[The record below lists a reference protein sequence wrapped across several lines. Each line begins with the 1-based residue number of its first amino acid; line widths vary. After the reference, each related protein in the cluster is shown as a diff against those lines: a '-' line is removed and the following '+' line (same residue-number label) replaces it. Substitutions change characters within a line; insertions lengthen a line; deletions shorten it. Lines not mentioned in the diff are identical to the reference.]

1 MTQGILALIA
11 FTPIL
16 LILVLMVGLRWP
28 ATRVMPIAFGVS
40 ILLAAF
46 VWNTPTNYL
55 AAATVKGIISALE
68 ILTIIFGALVLLF
81 TLREAGALVVINRG
95 FSSISKDR
103 RVQAILICWLFGAF
117 LEGAAGFGV
126 PAALLSPLL
135 VTLGFPALAAVTVS
149 LIANTTPVSFGPVGV
164 PTILGLGTP
173 LNTSVVQIAL
183 AEKGLTFSQ
192 FIYEI
197 GFWTAVLHSVMAVFV
212 PLIAVSMMTKFF
224 GTKRSY
230 KEGLQIWPY
239 AILAGLSFV
248 VPYMLTAWLLGPEFP
263 SLFGGLVGLCIM
275 LPVTKAGFLV
285 PKEPWDFPDRALWEK
300 NWLGSFAID
309 ESGADPGI
317 PLWKAWSPYALVGI
331 LLVATRI
338 DVIPLKA
345 FFKSF
350 PITMDD
356 LFATDL
362 KAKLELA
369 YNPGISPF
377 MFVGLLCAPL
387 FGMRGSS
394 ITKAWRESVTRIKTP
409 AIALLFTVPMVE
421 VMQVGHSPQG
431 WESMPIVI
439 AQYISQLVQGAWP
452 LIAPFVGAFGA
463 FIAGSNTVS
472 NMLFGLFQYSV
483 AEKLRISH
491 IIILSLQ
498 NVGGSFGVL
507 VCVFKI
513 IAASATVGLS
523 GVEGLIIRR
532 NIVPLLIYGIVV
544 GVTGMVLVN
553 WVLPGLF

>member
-1 MTQGILALIA
+1 MISGLLPFIA
-11 FTPIL
+11 FLPIL
-16 LILVLMVGLRWP
+16 VILVLMVGMRWP
-28 ATRVMPIAFGVS
+28 ATRAMPVAWFAT

-46 VWNTPTNYL
+46 VWDTPMNYL
-55 AAATVKGIISALE
+55 AAATVKGINSALE

-81 TLREAGALVVINRG
+81 TLREAGAFEAINRG
-95 FSSISKDR
+95 FRGISKDR

-173 LNTSVVQIAL
+173 LSTSIVQIAL
-183 AEKGLTFSQ
+183 AEKGLSFSQ

-239 AILAGLSFV
+239 AIVAGLSFV

-275 LPVTKAGFLV
+275 LPATKAGFLV

-300 NWLGSFAID
+300 NWLGSFTID

-317 PLWKAWSPYALVGI
+317 PLWKAWLPYALVGL

-338 DVIPLKA
+338 DALPFKA

-350 PITMDD
+350 PISMND

-362 KAKLELA
+362 KTKLEPVF
-369 YNPGISPF
+369 NPGVFPF

-387 FGMRGSS
+387 FRLKSSS
-394 ITKAWRESVTRIKTP
+394 IAKAWRESLTRIKTP

-421 VMQVGHSPQG
+421 VMQAGHSPQG
-431 WESMPIVI
+431 WESMPIVV
-439 AQYISQLVQGAWP
+439 AQYTSQLVQGAWP
-452 LIAPFVGAFGA
+452 LFAPFVGAFGA

-532 NIVPLLIYGIVV
+532 NIVPLVIYGVVV
-544 GVTGMVLVN
+544 GATGMVLVN
-553 WVLPGLF
+553 WFLPGLF

>member
-1 MTQGILALIA
+1 MISGLLPFIA
-11 FTPIL
+11 FLPIL
-16 LILVLMVGLRWP
+16 VILVLMVGMRWP
-28 ATRVMPIAFGVS
+28 ATRAMPVAWFAT

-46 VWNTPTNYL
+46 VWDTPMNYL
-55 AAATVKGIISALE
+55 AAATVKGINSALE

-81 TLREAGALVVINRG
+81 TLREAGAFEAINRG
-95 FSSISKDR
+95 FRGISKDR

-173 LNTSVVQIAL
+173 LSTSIVQIAL
-183 AEKGLTFSQ
+183 AEKGLSFSQ

-239 AILAGLSFV
+239 AIVAGLSFV

-275 LPVTKAGFLV
+275 LPATKAGFLV

-300 NWLGSFAID
+300 NWLGSFTID

-317 PLWKAWSPYALVGI
+317 PLWKAWLPYALVGL

-338 DVIPLKA
+338 DALPFKA

-350 PITMDD
+350 PISMND

-362 KAKLELA
+362 KTKLEPVF
-369 YNPGISPF
+369 NPGVFPF

-387 FGMRGSS
+387 FRLKSSS
-394 ITKAWRESVTRIKTP
+394 IAKAWRESLTRIKTP

-421 VMQVGHSPQG
+421 VMQAGHSPQG
-431 WESMPIVI
+431 WESMPIVV
-439 AQYISQLVQGAWP
+439 AQYTSQLVQGAWP
-452 LIAPFVGAFGA
+452 LFAPFVGAFGA

-532 NIVPLLIYGIVV
+532 NIVPLVIYGVVV

-553 WVLPGLF
+553 WFLAGLF

>member
-1 MTQGILALIA
+1 MISGLLPFIA
-11 FTPIL
+11 FLPIL
-16 LILVLMVGLRWP
+16 VILVLMVGMRWP
-28 ATRVMPIAFGVS
+28 ATRAMPVAWLAT

-46 VWNTPTNYL
+46 VWNTPRNYL
-55 AAATVKGIISALE
+55 AAATVKGINSALE

-81 TLREAGALVVINRG
+81 TLREAGAFEAINRG
-95 FSSISKDR
+95 FRSISKDR

-183 AEKGLTFSQ
+183 AEKGLSFSQ

-239 AILAGLSFV
+239 AIVAGLSFV

-263 SLFGGLVGLCIM
+263 SLFGGLVGLCVM

-300 NWLGSFAID
+300 NWLGSFTID

-317 PLWKAWSPYALVGI
+317 PLWKAWLPYALVGL

-338 DVIPLKA
+338 DALPFKA

-350 PITMDD
+350 PISMND

-362 KAKLELA
+362 KTKLEPVF
-369 YNPGISPF
+369 NPGMFPF
-377 MFVGLLCAPL
+377 MFVALLCAPL
-387 FGMRGSS
+387 FRLKSSS
-394 ITKAWRESVTRIKTP
+394 IAKAWRESLTRIKTP

-421 VMQVGHSPQG
+421 VMQAGHSPQG
-431 WESMPIVI
+431 WESMPIVV
-439 AQYISQLVQGAWP
+439 AQYTSQLVQGAWP
-452 LIAPFVGAFGA
+452 LFAPFVGAFGA

-491 IIILSLQ
+491 IVILSLQ

-532 NIVPLLIYGIVV
+532 NIVPLVIYGVVV
-544 GVTGMVLVN
+544 GATGMVLVN
-553 WVLPGLF
+553 WFLPGLF

>member
-28 ATRVMPIAFGVS
+28 ATRAMPLAWGAT
-40 ILLAAF
+40 ILLAAL
-46 VWNTPTNYL
+46 VWKTPTNYL
-55 AAATVKGIISALE
+55 AAATVKGINSALE

-81 TLREAGALVVINRG
+81 TLREAGVLVAINRG
-95 FSSISKDR
+95 FRSISKDR

-173 LNTSVVQIAL
+173 LNTSVVQVAL
-183 AEKGLTFSQ
+183 AEKGLSFSQ

-285 PKEPWDFPDRALWEK
+285 PKEPWDFPDRAHWEK
-300 NWLGSFAID
+300 IWLGTFTID
-309 ESGADPGI
+309 ESEAEPGI
-317 PLWKAWSPYALVGI
+317 PLWKAWSPYALVGL
-331 LLVATRI
+331 LLVVTRI
-338 DVIPLKA
+338 DALPLKA
-345 FFKSF
+345 FLKSI
-350 PITMDD
+350 PITMND
-356 LFATDL
+356 LFDTDL
-362 KAKLELA
+362 KTKLEPA
-369 YNPGISPF
+369 YNPGIFPF

-387 FGMRGSS
+387 FRMKSSS

-421 VMQVGHSPQG
+421 VMQAGHSPQG
-431 WESMPIVI
+431 WESMPIVV
-439 AQYISQLVQGAWP
+439 AQYISQSVQGAWP
-452 LIAPFVGAFGA
+452 LTAPFVGAFGA

-532 NIVPLLIYGIVV
+532 NIVPLVIYGFVV

-553 WVLPGLF
+553 WFLPGLF

>member
-1 MTQGILALIA
+1 MISGLLPFIA
-11 FTPIL
+11 FLPIL
-16 LILVLMVGLRWP
+16 VILVLMVGMRWP
-28 ATRVMPIAFGVS
+28 ATRAMPVAWLAT

-46 VWNTPTNYL
+46 VWNTPRNYL
-55 AAATVKGIISALE
+55 AAATVKGINSALE

-81 TLREAGALVVINRG
+81 TLREAGAFEAINRG
-95 FSSISKDR
+95 FRSISKDR

-183 AEKGLTFSQ
+183 AEKGLSFSQ

-239 AILAGLSFV
+239 AIVAGLSFV

-263 SLFGGLVGLCIM
+263 SLFGGLVGLCVM

-300 NWLGSFAID
+300 NWLGSFTID

-317 PLWKAWSPYALVGI
+317 PLWKAWLPYALVGL

-338 DVIPLKA
+338 DALPFKA

-350 PITMDD
+350 PISMND

-362 KAKLELA
+362 KTKLEPVF
-369 YNPGISPF
+369 NPGMFPF
-377 MFVGLLCAPL
+377 MFVALLCAPL
-387 FGMRGSS
+387 FRLKSSS
-394 ITKAWRESVTRIKTP
+394 IAKAWRESLTRIKTP

-421 VMQVGHSPQG
+421 VMQAGHSPQG
-431 WESMPIVI
+431 WESMPIVV
-439 AQYISQLVQGAWP
+439 AQYTSQLVQGAWP
-452 LIAPFVGAFGA
+452 LFAPFVGAFGA

-532 NIVPLLIYGIVV
+532 NIVPLVIYGFVV
-544 GVTGMVLVN
+544 GATGMVLVN
-553 WVLPGLF
+553 WLLPGLF